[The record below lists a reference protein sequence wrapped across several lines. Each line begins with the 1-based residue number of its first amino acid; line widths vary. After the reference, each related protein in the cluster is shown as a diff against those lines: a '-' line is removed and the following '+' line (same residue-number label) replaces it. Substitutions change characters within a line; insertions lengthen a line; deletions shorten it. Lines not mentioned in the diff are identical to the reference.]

1 MFKIIET
8 GKAILIFFL
17 ILILCYAVFFTD
29 TWQAYQVP
37 GFVLAFLKMIP
48 FYAVGICF
56 GFHISEGKISWK
68 LNPYF
73 FMFLIFFLLSNYFL
87 AVWLLEFFSLDLGK
101 YFTIYILPVM
111 KVYAVLAGAYFVL
124 YLRRK

>member
-1 MFKIIET
+1 MFKMIET
-8 GKAILIFFL
+8 GKSILTFFL
-17 ILILCYAVFFTD
+17 ILILCYAGFFTD
-29 TWQAYQVP
+29 TWQVYQVP
-37 GFVLAFLKMIP
+37 GIVLAFLKMIP
-48 FYAVGICF
+48 FYAVGVCF

-68 LNPYF
+68 LNHYF

-87 AVWLLEFFSLDLGK
+87 AGWLLEFFNLDFGK
-101 YFTIYILPVM
+101 YFTVSILPVM